1 MYYIGIDV
9 SKKALSAYDGE
20 HDLEFE
26 NTEGLKAFK
35 RYLKKSYP
43 DFDKLGI
50 IFEATGI
57 YSETL
62 KAFCALHQIKAF
74 ILNPKQSHNFA
85 KSLGR
90 RSKTDT
96 IDARTIYAYHQ
107 LIPKEKIQ
115 VPVLNLEAKKLSG
128 YLTSYQFIQKQRVSL
143 SNHLESIQDKTLL
156 KLLKQEL
163 KRTQSL
169 EDKLFTEIK
178 AYIQEHPNLKDDFKR
193 LLAISGI
200 GEKAAFGLLTLFH
213 TYQGTNRAQMTAL
226 AGLDPIQKESGT
238 SVKGKAKIS
247 KNGNRYIRKML
258 YMSTLCAIQNNQK
271 IHIVY
276 NRLID
281 RHKPKKVAVIACMR
295 KLLLVAHAIHRNQT
309 EYVAI

>member
-9 SKKALSAYDGE
+9 SKKALSVYDGE

-35 RYLKKSYP
+35 RYLKKRYKS
-43 DFDKLGI
+43 FDKLGI

-62 KAFCALHQIKAF
+62 KAFCALHQIKVF
-74 ILNPKQSHNFA
+74 ILNPKKSHNFA
-85 KSLGR
+85 KSLGK

-96 IDARTIYAYHQ
+96 IDARTIWTYQ
-107 LIPKEKIQ
+107 KLIPEESLK
-115 VPVLNLEAKKLSG
+115 VPAINLEVKKLSG

-143 SNHLESIQDKTLL
+143 SNHLESVQDKTLL

-163 KRTQSL
+163 KKTRDL
-169 EDKLFTEIK
+169 EERLFAEIK
-178 AYIQEHPNLKDDFKR
+178 SYIEEHPNLKDDFRR
-193 LLAISGI
+193 LRGISGI

-226 AGLDPIQKESGT
+226 VGLDPIEKTSGT

-247 KNGNRYIRKML
+247 KNGNRHIRKLL
-258 YMSTLCAIQNNQK
+258 YMPTLCAIKNNQK
-271 IHIVY
+271 INIFY
-276 NRLID
+276 NRLIEH
-281 RHKPKKVAVIACMR
+281 HKPKKVAVIACMR
-295 KLLLVAHAIHRNQT
+295 KLLLVAHAIHRNRT
-309 EYVAI
+309 EYVTI